1 MKLPYDIRRMIYKYF
16 FPSKTNI
23 HLTYGTIGEGYLRF
37 AVPVISKNVLR
48 VSRQI
53 QQEAYQVLYG
63 SNTFSINLEED
74 TYHGHVRDYPY
85 RELHKQCHT
94 VTDLFLRWMH
104 SSTRLLIP
112 ELHLTLLGSE
122 YPMVHLHQYLRGL
135 ADFQCVT
142 ITVLPKEW
150 EMGDTK
156 GAPWTPLWNYIGLIG
171 AVRRVLGPHNNVTY
185 WDDLGEVS
193 SAANFQE
200 ILPDAIQRVT
210 SIEDRTWWI
219 AHKASL

>member
-1 MKLPYDIRRMIYKYF
+1 M
-16 FPSKTNI
+16 
-23 HLTYGTIGEGYLRF
+23 F
-37 AVPVISKNVLR
+37 AVPVICKNVLR
-48 VSRQI
+48 LCRQI
-53 QQEAYQVLYG
+53 QEEAYQVLYG

-74 TYHGHVRDYPY
+74 TYHASLGHYPHRD
-85 RELHKQCHT
+85 LHRKCHT
-94 VTDLFLRWMH
+94 VTDLFLCWMH

-122 YPMVHLHQYLRGL
+122 YPIVYLHQYLKGL

-142 ITVLPKEW
+142 ITVLPRPWKVGSIE
-150 EMGDTK
+150 

-171 AVRRVLGPHNNVTY
+171 AVRRVLGPRNNVTY

-210 SIEDRTWWI
+210 SIEDRKWWI
-219 AHKASL
+219 AHKAYF